1 MQDESEL
8 QEDASNFD
16 AGSAKWQVKARF
28 EASFESIQKV
38 TFGSVGCRPRARS
51 VLHCHGV

>member
-28 EASFESIQKV
+28 EASF
-38 TFGSVGCRPRARS
+38 
-51 VLHCHGV
+51 